1 MASINRDPRFP
12 KGVFYARYTLA
23 DGTRATRST
32 GKTNRREAD
41 IICQALQAA
50 EDEAAGR
57 SLTRDRVT
65 AILNETLKR
74 VGLDPIQQVSVSAWL
89 NQWTG
94 NCEHSTKPA
103 TLSAYKQVVQDFL
116 DFIGPKAAAM
126 PLASIALSDVNR
138 FKDRLLAEGRSPAT
152 VNKLIKKFLN
162 TPFELARKSGK
173 IQFNPINLFKP
184 LKYEA
189 GTKGRFSSEQV
200 ARLLAACADFSKDE
214 SATDWR
220 GAILF
225 AYGSG
230 ARLQDVANLHWSNV
244 DLQNGL
250 IQFRQRKSTTGAK
263 ALLGIHPDFEDWL
276 IERPG
281 TDKEGP
287 VFPSLAN
294 RSGSGRNGLSKA
306 FDRIMERAGIKSALI
321 KERPTEGKG
330 RSVRAL
336 SFHSFRHNVASEL
349 FNSQAIKEIAR
360 RVTQHAPDG
369 SIDRYLH
376 ADTEAIKAAVQLI
389 PRLPKRGHRE

>member
-41 IICQALQAA
+41 IICQAWQAA

-74 VGLDPIQQVSVSAWL
+74 VGLDPIHQVTVSGWL
-89 NQWTG
+89 NQWTA

-103 TLSAYKQVVQDFL
+103 TLSAYKQVAQDFL
-116 DFIGPKAAAM
+116 DFIGPTVAAR
-126 PLASIALSDVNR
+126 PLANIALTDINR
-138 FKDRLLAEGRSPAT
+138 FKDRLLGEGRSPAT

-173 IQFNPINLFKP
+173 VPFNPINLFKP

-189 GTKGRFSSEQV
+189 GTKGRFSPEQV
-200 ARLLAACADFSKDE
+200 ARLLAACADFSKEE

-263 ALLGIHPDFEDWL
+263 ALLGIHPDFEEWL
-276 IERPG
+276 IERAG
-281 TDKEGP
+281 IDKEGP
-287 VFPSLAN
+287 VFSSLAN

-321 KERPTEGKG
+321 KERPKEGKG

-336 SFHSFRHNVASEL
+336 SFHSFRHNAASEL

-389 PRLPKRGHRE
+389 PRLPKRGRRG